1 MRPEPESTVTT
12 NKQLEDRIKPIDDAI
27 RTLNREM
34 GEVIGELRTIKWLAG
49 GTLVVAAGA
58 FVKSLFGL

>member
-1 MRPEPESTVTT
+1 MTT